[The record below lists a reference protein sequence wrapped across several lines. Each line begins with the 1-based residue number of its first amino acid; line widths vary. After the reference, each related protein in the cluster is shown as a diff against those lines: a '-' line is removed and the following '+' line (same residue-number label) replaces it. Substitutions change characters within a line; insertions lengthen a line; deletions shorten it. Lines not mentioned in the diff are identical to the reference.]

1 MDKLKVL
8 TEKVKQ
14 LSYQYY
20 TLDEPLVTDVEYD
33 ALFDELLT
41 LEKEL
46 GRRLPDSPTQR
57 VGGEV
62 LSHFE
67 KVQHRV
73 PLYSLDKAQNFS
85 TLEAWD
91 ERNKRILKQADYTKK
106 LEYMVELKF
115 DGLTLSLRYKDGYL
129 VSAATRGNGQIG
141 EEILA
146 QVQTIQSVPL
156 KISETREMIV
166 QGEGIMPLSTL
177 EKYNETAATPLKNA
191 RNAAAGALRNL
202 DPKVTRSRHLAA
214 YFFNISYLEGVQ
226 FKTDEEIKAKLAEE
240 GFPLYKNVVVNSL
253 AEVESMIDEI
263 VASRDSLDFLIDGAV
278 IKIND
283 MEARNI
289 LGFTNRFPRW
299 ALAYKF
305 EAEEIST
312 TLLDVEWNV
321 GRTGKITPRAILEP
335 VELGGVTIA
344 RATLNNIDDIRRK
357 GVHIGSRVLLRRSND
372 VIPEILGTLGSDEGT
387 TEIQLPTHCP
397 SCNTELITHGVHSFC
412 PNTLSCEPQLV
423 RRIAHYASRDAMDI
437 EGLSEKTA
445 LLLLQEL
452 DIHAVDDLY
461 GLTGEALRALP
472 GFKEKRSN
480 NLYNAI
486 QKKKEPELT
495 NFIYALGIGNVGI
508 KAAGDLAHHFKDF
521 DKLMNATADELVKIE
536 DIGPITAD
544 EIVEFFHEE
553 HIKKSLN
560 DLFKQGV
567 KPTSV
572 HDENVE
578 TTPLSGKTVVI
589 TGTLSMSR
597 REMKSILE
605 EAGAKVTGS
614 VSKNTD
620 YILIGDNP
628 GSKADQGRALNIE
641 ILSEEDLEYLLGGQ
655 NE

>member
-1 MDKLKVL
+1 MDKLKTL
-8 TEKVKQ
+8 TEKVNQ

-20 TLDEPLVTDVEYD
+20 TLDEPLVSDAEYD
-33 ALFDELLT
+33 ALFDELLE
-41 LEKEL
+41 LENQL

-67 KVQHRV
+67 KLEHRV
-73 PLYSLDKAQNFS
+73 PLYSLDKAQNFE

-91 ERNKRILKQADYTKK
+91 ERNKRILNQAGYTKK

-115 DGLTLSLRYKDGYL
+115 DGLTLSLQYRDGYL
-129 VSAATRGNGQIG
+129 VSAATRGNGRIG
-141 EEILA
+141 EEILS

-156 KISETREMIV
+156 SIPEKREMIV

-177 EKYNETAATPLKNA
+177 TKYNESAAVPLKNA

-214 YFFNISYLEGVQ
+214 YFFNISYLEGVE
-226 FKTDEEIKAKLAEE
+226 FKTDEEIKEKLAEE
-240 GFPLYKNVVVNSL
+240 GFPLYKNVVVDSL
-253 AEVESMIDEI
+253 AEVESMIDDI
-263 VASRDSLDFLIDGAV
+263 VKNRDSLDFLIDGAV

-283 MEARNI
+283 MKAREI

-357 GVHIGSRVLLRRSND
+357 GVRIGSRVLLRRSND

-387 TEIQLPTHCP
+387 TEIKLPTHCP
-397 SCNTELITHGVHSFC
+397 ACDTELITHGVHSFC

-445 LLLLQEL
+445 LLLIKEL

-461 GLTGEALRALP
+461 RLTVEDLMTLP

-480 NLYNAI
+480 NLYDAI
-486 QKKKEPELT
+486 QSKKEPELS

-508 KAAGDLAHHFKDF
+508 KAAGDLANYFKDF
-521 DKLMNATADELVKIE
+521 QSLMNATAEELIEVE

-544 EIVEFFHEE
+544 DIVEFFNEE
-553 HIKKSLN
+553 HIEKSLD
-560 DLFKQGV
+560 DLFSQGV
-567 KPTSV
+567 KPKSV
-572 HDENVE
+572 HREEVE
-578 TTPLSGKTVVI
+578 TTPLSDKTVVI

-597 REMKSILE
+597 REMKSKLE

-620 YILIGDNP
+620 YILMGENP
-628 GSKADQGRALNIE
+628 GSKVDQGQSLGIE
-641 ILSEEDLEYLLGGQ
+641 IINEEDLEHLLGGQ